1 MILITLQQQMC
12 CWYQVSSPLIAD
24 SHPPSS
30 PGWRKILLPNLWT
43 TRIVFAEN
51 SRLSDDL
58 FDRNIFRLYSRLM
71 EWKWFWCHINLFV
84 FGTNQN
90 VCGMDYW
97 WEKCKKM
104 KLLLAF
110 DAHLICV
117 QLKLFPA
124 LEVPHLS
131 LLISLQNKWWWKID
145 ILFCISTSVGQQQKL
160 GPRASRLDPAS
171 NWEIILQSAPAQP
184 QQPSSHTWS
193 RLNPHPQFL

>member
-1 MILITLQQQMC
+1 
-12 CWYQVSSPLIAD
+12 
-24 SHPPSS
+24 
-30 PGWRKILLPNLWT
+30 
-43 TRIVFAEN
+43 
-51 SRLSDDL
+51 
-58 FDRNIFRLYSRLM
+58 M

-145 ILFCISTSVGQQQKL
+145 IILHIYFCWSAAAGEAPRLSSWSSFKLRNNPSVC
-160 GPRASRLDPAS
+160 PS
-171 NWEIILQSAPAQP
+171 PAQP
-184 QQPSSHTWS
+184 SSSPAATPDPVLTHIHNFSNCQNWVAAPKFYYLDLDTYLWS
-193 RLNPHPQFL
+193 M